1 MSQTTDR
8 YDEIMQELTEAEV
21 DEITDELDDA
31 APEEYIM
38 AAAAKLGFGS
48 PGVALDYEMPMETLM
63 GFYAGTA

>member
-38 AAAAKLGFGS
+38 AAAAKLGFAV
-48 PGVALDYEMPMETLM
+48 PGVALDYEMPMATLM